1 MTATGKQGSCY
12 PHDDHCKNCNIYIYI
27 ILHFYVNIFTSKYCN
42 IFQHVKKN
50 MLELDQS
57 FFKIGVEK
65 IQQQR
70 KNTHTQNTNLK
81 IIK

>member
-1 MTATGKQGSCY
+1 MW
-12 PHDDHCKNCNIYIYI
+12 
-27 ILHFYVNIFTSKYCN
+27 
-42 IFQHVKKN
+42 KKN

-65 IQQQR
+65 IQQQQ
-70 KNTHTQNTNLK
+70 KHTHTHTQNTNLK